1 MAEEIKER
9 LSPVS
14 QQRHA
19 ARQKAR
25 KELFLKGPVTFNW
38 MCSHIP
44 DATSRLILVARAFV
58 DIEDS
63 PRIKLTRKHWECA
76 GITDKD
82 ARSRVIAK
90 IKRECPGYPSGY
102 PTRPL
107 HLHRVQ
113 TPMMGSYP
121 ASACRAARQ
130 QSTHAPSGEAPYG
143 SPVPWQRSPFAFQA
157 CPW

>member
-90 IKRECPGYPSGY
+90 IKRECPGILGC

-113 TPMMGSYP
+113 TPMTGSDP
-121 ASACRAARQ
+121 ANACPAARQ
-130 QSTHAPSGEAPYG
+130 QSTRAPSGEAPYVFH
-143 SPVPWQRSPFAFQA
+143 VPWQHSHAA
-157 CPW
+157 S

>member
-1 MAEEIKER
+1 MAEKTKER
-9 LSPVS
+9 LSSAS

-44 DATSRLILVARAFV
+44 DATSRLILVAKAFV

-63 PRIKLTRKHWECA
+63 ARIKLTRKHWECA

-82 ARSRVIAK
+82 TRSRVIAK
-90 IKRECPGYPSGY
+90 IKHECPGILLDTNKAVAHTSSSNAYDRKLSRHCLLYTSPS
-102 PTRPL
+102 PRDATLSRMP
-107 HLHRVQ
+107 
-113 TPMMGSYP
+113 S
-121 ASACRAARQ
+121 SA
-130 QSTHAPSGEAPYG
+130 
-143 SPVPWQRSPFAFQA
+143 
-157 CPW
+157 

>member
-19 ARQKAR
+19 ARQKVR
-25 KELFLKGPVTFNW
+25 DKLFLKGPVTFNW

-63 PRIKLTRKHWECA
+63 ARIKLTRKHWECA

-82 ARSRVIAK
+82 TRSRVIAK
-90 IKRECPGYPSGY
+90 IRRECPSFLLETKQDRFTYIKIK
-102 PTRPL
+102 RL
-107 HLHRVQ
+107 
-113 TPMMGSYP
+113 
-121 ASACRAARQ
+121 
-130 QSTHAPSGEAPYG
+130 
-143 SPVPWQRSPFAFQA
+143 
-157 CPW
+157 

>member
-9 LSPVS
+9 LNSAS

-19 ARQKAR
+19 AQQKAR

-58 DIEDS
+58 TMEDS
-63 PRIKLTRKHWECA
+63 RRIKLTRKHWECA

-82 ARSRVIAK
+82 ALSRVIAK
-90 IKRECPGYPSGY
+90 IKRECPGILLD
-102 PTRPL
+102 T
-107 HLHRVQ
+107 
-113 TPMMGSYP
+113 
-121 ASACRAARQ
+121 Q
-130 QSTHAPSGEAPYG
+130 QGRCTYIE
-143 SPVPWQRSPFAFQA
+143 FK
-157 CPW
+157 CL

>member
-14 QQRHA
+14 RQRHA

-25 KELFLKGPVTFNW
+25 EELFLKGPVTFYW

-58 DIEDS
+58 DIEER
-63 PRIKLTRKHWECA
+63 PRIKLTRKLWECA

-82 ARSRVIAK
+82 TRSRVLAK
-90 IKRECPGYPSGY
+90 IRRECPGILLDAKQGRCTYIEFKS
-102 PTRPL
+102 L
-107 HLHRVQ
+107 
-113 TPMMGSYP
+113 
-121 ASACRAARQ
+121 
-130 QSTHAPSGEAPYG
+130 
-143 SPVPWQRSPFAFQA
+143 
-157 CPW
+157 

>member
-1 MAEEIKER
+1 MSEEIKER

-14 QQRHA
+14 RQRHA

-38 MCSHIP
+38 ICSHIP

-58 DIEDS
+58 AMEDC

-82 ARSRVIAK
+82 TRSRVIAK
-90 IKRECPGYPSGY
+90 IRCECPDILLD
-102 PTRPL
+102 TRQGRCTYIEFKRL
-107 HLHRVQ
+107 
-113 TPMMGSYP
+113 
-121 ASACRAARQ
+121 
-130 QSTHAPSGEAPYG
+130 
-143 SPVPWQRSPFAFQA
+143 
-157 CPW
+157 